1 MSFVSPLPQCQLQA
15 TCCLSSLK
23 KSPRQSTRTTLVS
36 RLVTLL
42 LMTILTTVMT
52 KAVVRSFLPKMSPT
66 GRITNIG
73 SNFGL
78 VDRICGDEPF
88 SSQLRQA
95 FTDPELTEK
104 ELDRL
109 VNSFTQDVKV
119 GEIWED
125 Q

>member
-1 MSFVSPLPQCQLQA
+1 
-15 TCCLSSLK
+15 
-23 KSPRQSTRTTLVS
+23 
-36 RLVTLL
+36 
-42 LMTILTTVMT
+42 MTILTTVMV

-119 GEIWED
+119 GEIYELER
-125 Q
+125 QPRLSMYVNVHVRYNVNAL